1 MLHAEG
7 EVTIAANQEVGV
19 RDPCMPCSC
28 MACSS
33 VPLVPCMP
41 FSHSAITS
49 RTGGACWCMHEALL
63 LRCCRY
69 IPVNNL
75 GSFQK
80 AGQRKDFR
88 LRAEQ
93 TLMQVWGRWRTER
106 IRI

>member
-1 MLHAEG
+1 M
-7 EVTIAANQEVGV
+7 
-19 RDPCMPCSC
+19 
-28 MACSS
+28 
-33 VPLVPCMP
+33 
-41 FSHSAITS
+41 
-49 RTGGACWCMHEALL
+49 CMHEALL

-93 TLMQVWGRWRTER
+93 TLMQVWGRWRTEQTLMQVWGR
-106 IRI
+106 WRTEHIQI